1 MRQQF
6 PQWVTGDDVYCLY
19 QPEGGLV
26 DAALGNSVHVQLA
39 RANGASVRENCTV
52 MRLEPKDNDQC
63 VVSIKLFRN
72 NKTVVT
78 QTSLW

>member
-6 PQWVTGDDVYCLY
+6 PQWTTGDDVCCLY

-39 RANGASVRENCTV
+39 RAHGASVKENCTV
-52 MRLEPKDNDQC
+52 MKLEPKDNDQC
-63 VVSIKLFRN
+63 VVSIQLVRGNFSLN
-72 NKTVVT
+72 T
-78 QTSLW
+78 QL